1 MLKAVAEM
9 FKKLIARAGFA
20 TVTFYSALVFSP
32 VAWGLEAVVGD
43 VQKINDS
50 RTTELVVWQ
59 RADNPDVFIFDFPNL
74 TAQGR
79 SFNRVMQQKEQQG
92 VEAYP
97 RVLNNLELAKHIAA
111 VQRTSADFAFGHDI
125 LVSEFVQFFNL
136 ADRDKIE
143 LNPEEITLRDFLIS
157 QGLIKV
163 WRGIYQSLRPNVV
176 ILSIPQVQEK
186 RENEPKILA
195 KSRFA
200 ILSHEMAHAEFFT
213 NTAYAAYCRRFW
225 SDTLNNEQRA
235 LFIKFLTNYNYRSLS
250 DELTI
255 NETQAYLMFTP
266 DEASFSAKKLGLK
279 DEELEAMRNEFRK
292 GRPPTLLSLGV
303 RE

>member
-1 MLKAVAEM
+1 M
-9 FKKLIARAGFA
+9 FNKSIFRAGFA
-20 TVTFYSALVFSP
+20 AVTFYSALVFSP
-32 VAWGLEAVVGD
+32 VAWGLEAVVAD

-74 TAQGR
+74 TSQGL

-97 RVLNNLELAKHIAA
+97 RVLTNLELAKHIAA

-125 LVSEFVQFFNL
+125 LVNEFVQFFNL
-136 ADRDKIE
+136 ADRDKID
-143 LNPEEITLRDFLIS
+143 LNPEEITLRDFLMS

-163 WRGIYQSLRPNVV
+163 WRGIYQSLKPNVV

-186 RENEPKILA
+186 RENEPRISA

-213 NTAYAAYCRRFW
+213 NTAYATYCRRFW
-225 SDTLNNEQRA
+225 SDTLSNEQRA
-235 LFIKFLTNYNYRSLS
+235 LFSKFLTNYNYRALS
-250 DELTI
+250 DELVV
-255 NETQAYLMFTP
+255 NEMQAYLMFTP
-266 DEASFSAKKLGLK
+266 DESSFSAKKLGVN
-279 DEELEAMRNEFRK
+279 DEDLATMRNDFRK
-292 GRPPTLLSLGV
+292 GRPPTLLSLGA